1 MASSPRP
8 SQPQKSQPRQSRR
21 RVMPQSIP
29 WGWLVVTAFLYAAA
43 GLIMASFPAPYWI
56 WNLALAGVIIQA
68 LALAGPK
75 ALARFGWWRTN
86 FLALLAII
94 GTGAMVIALAI
105 ALNHAG
111 TDKLD
116 NIVPKVAA
124 MDVLKMSLM
133 ALITAA
139 VGAIVSA
146 ETGDR
151 LLAAF
156 TRIQTSLVLAAICIL
171 GLGTGGLI
179 GIVAVAN
186 AG

>member
-1 MASSPRP
+1 M
-8 SQPQKSQPRQSRR
+8 SQL
-21 RVMPQSIP
+21 VP
-29 WGWLVVTAFLYAAA
+29 WGWVVGTAFIYAAA
-43 GLIMASFPAPYWI
+43 GLVMASFPAPYWI

-75 ALARFGWWRTN
+75 ALSQFGWWRTN
-86 FLALLAII
+86 LLALLAII
-94 GTGAMVIALAI
+94 GTGAMVVALAI

-116 NIVPKVAA
+116 DIVPKVAA

-139 VGAIVSA
+139 AGAIVSA

-151 LLAAF
+151 LLATF
-156 TRIQTSLVLAAICIL
+156 NRIQTSLVLAAVCIL
-171 GLGTGGLI
+171 GLGIGGLI
-179 GIVAVAN
+179 GILAVAS
-186 AG
+186 A